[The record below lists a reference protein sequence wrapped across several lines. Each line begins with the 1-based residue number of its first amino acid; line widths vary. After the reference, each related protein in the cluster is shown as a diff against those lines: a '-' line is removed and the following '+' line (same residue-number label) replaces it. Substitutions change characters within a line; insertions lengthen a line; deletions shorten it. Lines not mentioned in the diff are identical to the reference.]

1 MATQTLTQKVT
12 IQSAVRETS
21 TVTVTLASPSGAASP
36 SAAATAA
43 AAANAWENDPSRCL
57 FGFSRHHPFVQ
68 LTDETI
74 PRCPALF

>member
-1 MATQTLTQKVT
+1 MATQTLTQRVT
-12 IQSAVRETS
+12 IPSAVRETS
-21 TVTVTLASPSGAASP
+21 TVTVTLASPSGATSL
-36 SAAATAA
+36 SVAAASG
-43 AAANAWENDPSRCL
+43 ANARENDPSRCL